1 MGMADQSTAV
11 LRALAERQGVHPSD
25 DDLAAVQAFLVT
37 VLERLAE
44 LEQAL
49 PRETPPAGRYLP

>member
-1 MGMADQSTAV
+1 MADQSIAV
-11 LRALAERQGVHPSD
+11 LRELAERQGVHPSD
-25 DDLAAVQAFLVT
+25 EDLAAVQAFLVT

-44 LEQAL
+44 IERAL